1 MESQPSDRSAA
12 TNSAMTNKN
21 GAEDAKSMYMR
32 NRRTLEFFFLAGF
45 LALGGPVAILM
56 GVNAG
61 EKTAAMVY
69 PKAEIIAA
77 GPVAIDYKSL
87 VMGTPG
93 DEEKGHTLFQPSCTA
108 CHGVNADG
116 QGAAA
121 SALKPPP
128 RNFLD
133 PKAHWSHG
141 RELTDIYN
149 TISKGSPGT
158 AMVGFSVS
166 LSVQDRW
173 ALVHYIASLPGVKG
187 KYLPVDEAVAAAWR
201 PEKTP

>member
-1 MESQPSDRSAA
+1 MDSQPADRSAA
-12 TNSAMTNKN
+12 TNSAMTNKI

-32 NRRTLEFFFLAGF
+32 NRRTLEFLFLAGF
-45 LALGGPVAILM
+45 LGIGGPVAVLM
-56 GVNAG
+56 GVSAG
-61 EKTAAMVY
+61 EKTAAVVY
-69 PKAEIIAA
+69 PHTETVAA
-77 GPVAIDYKSL
+77 GPVAIDYKAL

-93 DEEKGHTLFQPSCTA
+93 DEEKGHSLFQTSCVV
-108 CHGVNADG
+108 CHGPNADG

-121 SALKPPP
+121 AGLKPPP
-128 RNFLD
+128 RNFMD
-133 PKAHWSHG
+133 PKAKWSHG

-158 AMVGFSVS
+158 AMAGFSVT
-166 LSVQDRW
+166 LSIQDRW